1 MVSSLVPTLALM
13 LVASGCS
20 WPEYGYDAEGRGCN
34 SSMLVCLNM
43 DASPTEAGFIA
54 TQVGAARFEVF
65 PDEYRDNRTLRFET
79 PGTEASPGPAA
90 KLSWSPTSPILA
102 GRLMFDFRLAEI
114 GPYTQ
119 VSIAEL
125 DFGERALRFFLR
137 SIPDGQS
144 LSVQYTQRDRASLV
158 WELSIPDQAFFQET
172 RFLELVYSVEPGTR
186 MAAAYIEGAPVA
198 QDFVLDEDWVPSGPS
213 LHFGAFDHIV
223 PTSQATFELDNVGF
237 DAPPR

>member
-1 MVSSLVPTLALM
+1 MRCLAPTLALM
-13 LVASGCS
+13 LAASGCS
-20 WPEYGYDAEGRGCN
+20 WPEYGYEAESRGCN

-43 DASPTEAGFIA
+43 DASPTEAGFAA

-65 PDEYRDNRTLRFET
+65 PEEYRDNRTLRFET
-79 PGTEASPGPAA
+79 LGTEMSPGPAA
-90 KLSWSPTSPILA
+90 KLSWSPASPILA
-102 GRLMFDFRLAEI
+102 GRLMFDFRLAEV

-119 VSIAEL
+119 VAIAEL

-144 LSVQYTQRDRASLV
+144 LSLQFTERERANLV
-158 WELSIPDQAFFQET
+158 WELSIPDQGFFQET
-172 RFLELVYSVEPGTR
+172 RWLELVYSVEPGART
-186 MAAAYIEGAPVA
+186 AAAYIEGAAVA
-198 QDFVLDEDWVPSGPS
+198 PELVIDEDWLPSGPS

-237 DAPPR
+237 DDQPR